1 MTRSCLLALMALA
14 PAAFAAGAPQFVDLD
29 RPGAFEALA
38 QRNPAH
44 HARALEI
51 IRVAEQSP
59 CKLVPRVYRAKD
71 EPGDFGCAPTLLM
84 TSFPPKRRV
93 AFTLDDT
100 TYETIVTVRSDARLM
115 PAK

>member
-1 MTRSCLLALMALA
+1 MTRSCLFALMVLA
-14 PAAFAAGAPQFVDLD
+14 PAAFAHGPKFVDLD

-38 QRNPAH
+38 ERNPAH
-44 HARALEI
+44 HARAIEL

-59 CKLVPRVYRAKD
+59 CKFVPGVYRAKD
-71 EPGDFGCAPTLLM
+71 KSNDSGCAPTLLM
-84 TSFPPKRRV
+84 TSFPPKCRV